1 MRAYYFTNA
10 EHGLAAMRDRRLK
23 VARIHE
29 LNDPF
34 EFLGVELSDREFRRA
49 LTATK
54 RQISESN
61 GLLCFSK
68 SWRHPMLWAH
78 YADKHRGICLGF
90 DVSGEKLEHV
100 SYVNSRFPK
109 PHNPQSEAF
118 VQKLLYTKFAHWSYE
133 DEYRLYV
140 RLNDQEK
147 GLYFVQFSKE
157 MSLRQIIVGA
167 ESELTRE
174 NVSNALGMLASDVE
188 QFKARP
194 AFKSFKIVRQRDERL
209 WV

>member
-10 EHGLAAMRDRRLK
+10 VHGLAAVRDRRLK
-23 VARIHE
+23 VARLHE

-34 EFLGVELSDREFRRA
+34 EFLGVELSDPEFRHA
-49 LTATK
+49 LTGTK
-54 RQISESN
+54 RQLSNGN

-78 YADKHRGICLGF
+78 YADKHRGVSLGF
-90 DVSGEKLEHV
+90 HVNGEKLEHV

-109 PHNPQSEAF
+109 PVNPESEAF
-118 VQKLLYTKFAHWSYE
+118 VRKLLYTKFAHWSYE

-140 RLNDQEK
+140 SLNDQEN
-147 GLYFVQFSKE
+147 GLYFVPFSE
-157 MSLRQIIVGA
+157 ELTLRQVIVGSESAVTRA
-167 ESELTRE
+167 EISR
-174 NVSNALGMLASDVE
+174 ALGTLANEVE

-194 AFKSFKIVRQRDERL
+194 AFKSFKIVRQKDERL
-209 WV
+209 WT

>member
-1 MRAYYFTNA
+1 VRAYYFTNA
-10 EHGLAAMRDRRLK
+10 VHGLAAIRDRRVK
-23 VARIHE
+23 AARIHE

-34 EFLGVELSDREFRRA
+34 EFLGVELSDREFRQA

-54 RQISESN
+54 RQLSEGN

-68 SWRHPMLWAH
+68 SWRHPMLWSH
-78 YADKHRGICLGF
+78 YADKHRGVCLGF
-90 DVSGEKLEHV
+90 DVNAEKLEHV

-109 PHNPQSEAF
+109 PHNPMSETF

-140 RLNDQEK
+140 SLNDQEN
-147 GLYFVQFSKE
+147 GLYFVLFSE
-157 MSLRQIIVGA
+157 ELSLRQVIVGA
-167 ESELTRE
+167 ESAITRAQA
-174 NVSNALGMLASDVE
+174 SSAIGALASDVE

-194 AFKSFKIVRQRDERL
+194 AFKSFKIVRQKDEQL
-209 WV
+209 WA

>member
-10 EHGLAAMRDRRLK
+10 EHGLAALRDRRLK
-23 VARIHE
+23 VARIDE

-34 EFLGVELSDREFRRA
+34 EFLGVELSDPEFRKA

-54 RQISESN
+54 HDLSKSN

-68 SWRHPMLWAH
+68 PWHHPLLWAH

-90 DVSGEKLEHV
+90 DVNGEKLEHV

-109 PHNPQSEAF
+109 PDNPKTESF
-118 VQKLLYTKFAHWSYE
+118 VEKLLYTKFAHWSYE
-133 DEYRLYV
+133 DEYRLFV
-140 RLNDQEK
+140 SLNDQEN
-147 GLYFVQFSKE
+147 GLYFIPFSDE
-157 MSLRQIIVGA
+157 LTLRQVIVGS
-167 ESELTRE
+167 ESTVTRT
-174 NVSNALGMLASDVE
+174 NVADALKALADSVE

-194 AFKSFKIVRQRDERL
+194 AFKSFRIVKQKDERL
-209 WV
+209 WA

>member
-10 EHGLAAMRDRRLK
+10 VHGLAALHDQRLK

-34 EFLGVELSDREFRRA
+34 EFLGVELSDPEFRQA
-49 LTATK
+49 LTSTK
-54 RQISESN
+54 RQLSDRN

-90 DVSGEKLEHV
+90 DVNENKLEHV
-100 SYVNSRFPK
+100 SYVNSRFQK
-109 PHNPQSEAF
+109 PVNPNNKAF
-118 VQKLLYTKFAHWSYE
+118 VGKLLYTKFAHWSYE
-133 DEYRLYV
+133 DEYRFYISLT
-140 RLNDQEK
+140 DQEN
-147 GLYFVQFSKE
+147 GLYFVPFSDELMLK
-157 MSLRQIIVGA
+157 QVIVGSESAVTRA
-167 ESELTRE
+167 E
-174 NVSNALGMLASDVE
+174 VSMALGTLANEVE

-194 AFKSFKIVRQRDERL
+194 AFKSFKIVRQKDERL
-209 WV
+209 WT